1 MPRLPT
7 LPACLAMI
15 GAGLCMSAHAQTVYK
30 CTGMHG
36 EASYQSAPC
45 PGVRHQRQITLD
57 APPASPPPPPAPAA
71 ADSAPP
77 IADIPPPPPAP
88 PAAPI
93 PALYQCVR
101 ATDGKTYIS
110 TTGEPPGYYA
120 PLGIVGIPTSLA
132 QQYNAANHMGHGQPN
147 AAMVSGY
154 YTWVQDRCRALG
166 PQEVCE
172 VLRKDWTENEHR
184 LGRAFKSDQPPL
196 LRREA
201 ELRAQLQGCGGP

>member
-1 MPRLPT
+1 
-7 LPACLAMI
+7 MI
-15 GAGLCMSAHAQTVYK
+15 GAGLCASAHAQTVYK
-30 CTGMHG
+30 CTGTHG
-36 EASYQSAPC
+36 GASYQSVPC
-45 PGVRHQRQITLD
+45 PGAQRQRQITLD
-57 APPASPPPPPAPAA
+57 APPVSPPPPPAPMA

-77 IADIPPPPPAP
+77 VADTPPPAP

-93 PALYQCVR
+93 PVLYRCAR

-132 QQYNAANHMGHGQPN
+132 QQYNAANHMGHDQPN

-172 VLRKDWTENEHR
+172 VLRKDWAENEHK
-184 LGRAFKSDQPPL
+184 LDHAFKSDQPPL